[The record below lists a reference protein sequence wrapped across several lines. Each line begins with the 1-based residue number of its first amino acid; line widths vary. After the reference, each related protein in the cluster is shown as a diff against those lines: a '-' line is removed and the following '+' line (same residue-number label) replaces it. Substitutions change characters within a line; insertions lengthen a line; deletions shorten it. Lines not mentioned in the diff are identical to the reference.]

1 MAHDEYFIMT
11 DYDSYCEAQQEV
23 DRIFLD
29 QNELC
34 KRSLTALAKCG
45 DLSCDKSI
53 VTYCQQVWNIKS
65 VEVPNP
71 SLNPVM
77 RVRSHSYLHL

>member
-1 MAHDEYFIMT
+1 MTKILEPGSFFGEIDPALRIHLENIQKNYVAHDDLFIMT

-53 VTYCQQVWNIKS
+53 VTYCQ
-65 VEVPNP
+65 
-71 SLNPVM
+71 
-77 RVRSHSYLHL
+77 